1 MSVPSRGSTCCA
13 LVLAALLGGCA
24 QLSSLPRPVSTAG
37 PWDALEDYHWTL
49 TRNESQARTL
59 LRQGRQN
66 LAPGCS
72 DQRLRLAA
80 LLTHPAVAGSEP
92 VPADLLDAC
101 LEAPVLPAQLQLAEL
116 LRLRLDQLDEL
127 RSAQARVWTREA
139 VALKRAV
146 EAEQALARERERLER
161 LLVIERDLRARD
173 VE

>member
-1 MSVPSRGSTCCA
+1 MSVQTCWSTCCGL
-13 LVLAALLGGCA
+13 LVAALLGSCA
-24 QLSSLPRPVSTAG
+24 QFSSLPGPRSEAG

-59 LRQGRQN
+59 LRQARQN

-80 LLTHPAVAGSEP
+80 LLTHPALAGSEP

-101 LEAPVLPAQLQLAEL
+101 LDTPVLPAQLQLAEL
-116 LRLRLDQLDEL
+116 LRLRLAQLDEL
-127 RSAQARVWTREA
+127 RNAALRAQTREA
-139 VALKRAV
+139 AVRKRAE

-161 LLVIERDLRARD
+161 LLVIERDLRTRD

>member
-1 MSVPSRGSTCCA
+1 MRAPWSIGC
-13 LVLAALLGGCA
+13 VLAIGVLLGGCA
-24 QLSSLPRPVSTAG
+24 QLASLPRPTPQAG

-59 LRQGRQN
+59 LRQARQN

-80 LLTHPAVAGSEP
+80 LLTHPALAGTEP
-92 VPADLLDAC
+92 VPADLLEPC

-116 LRLRLDQLDEL
+116 LRLRLAQLDEL
-127 RSAQARVWTREA
+127 RDATSRAQAREA
-139 VALKRAV
+139 AARQRAGQ
-146 EAEQALARERERLER
+146 AEQALAQERERLER
-161 LLVIERDLRARD
+161 LLLIERDLRTRD